1 MGKQHKRAKK
11 ARAKQK
17 EKIQQP
23 PAELIRQGVAMHQSG
38 NPRQAIVLLKA
49 ALKAG
54 ETPEAIKPLLFR
66 AYLARAAQLEQ
77 KGMGVEAETI
87 RQNALAYLP
96 DAPVMTDDDLGQLL
110 DAAPLETVL
119 AYCPGCFQSRS
130 LSAAVLEKIAGQ
142 LMVTRRWDLL
152 PKLSAAGP
160 LLADAPAARQAADRM
175 HAGDWESAAEAL
187 KPVRRSSPFAP
198 ARIFCRAMVCFYAGD
213 DDGMRRALAM
223 IPEGSVFS
231 PLARALAEDARR
243 IDGLWDRPVF
253 SQEDVALLVDHL
265 KRNRIPQATAAI
277 GKMASI
283 LAPDTPWRGAAE
295 ILMAMLPMTINGE
308 LRSDSFVHLAKS
320 VLPAPQARCVVAKM
334 DFCRSENGIVD
345 AARYLKELD
354 AEFPEPGQRARAASL
369 VLTRTVRRMEADVH
383 DPIPAAFRL
392 PQPSWE
398 LLGLRS
404 TDPALNPLEILL
416 KAIELDP
423 ANREAYTLLAGKPRT
438 SREAKALV
446 IRGLEKMMAAFPE
459 DPFPCLELAAVY
471 DEKNAYRK
479 AEEVLAEAKRRAPYD
494 PRVADRHVT
503 ALLVSFEKRLK
514 SGKLH
519 LAEEDL
525 EKARALCTDRTLP
538 LVTAKTIRFQAENT
552 GQMALFSGTAGL
564 DPEQLAEAAEQ
575 AMGAFPP
582 YQRLTTLGLIALDL
596 HGGPPRRHG
605 PYQKTIGRL
614 FKRSHGDTYRKTV
627 DRLFKRFH
635 GDTQRLTSA
644 EARDLLLPLGKAF
657 GPLMPTLQRAGVYLH
672 YYPRLL
678 ERIKDEDLP
687 AVLEALVAAECLKAA
702 KKEIQRRLKLETT
715 SLRNVLDFYLIVVRH
730 LAGEIDDAAAFEKSV
745 RAASG
750 NEKEM
755 LRAASRRLAP
765 YARGRLADALRQFDF
780 EILHRPA
787 FSLADFDDRF
797 EDDEEGPDFAT
808 DILAHLMDQ
817 ALNDPDHPPPPP
829 EVLKALV
836 EPMIHSVEVLM
847 DRMELRGL
855 PRQIIHLVRD
865 KMKREIDDDWIFD
878 YFTPLLT
885 PAQTAKLSP
894 EAWEFLFGK

>member
-23 PAELIRQGVAMHQSG
+23 PAELIRQSVEMHQSG

-54 ETPEAIKPLLFR
+54 EAPETIQPLLFR

-77 KGMGVEAETI
+77 KDMGVEAATT

-96 DAPVMTDDDLGQLL
+96 PPPAITDDDLGQLL

-119 AYCPGCFQSRS
+119 AHCPGCFQSRS

-152 PKLSAAGP
+152 PTLSAAGS
-160 LLADAPAARQAADRM
+160 LLADAPAARQAAERM

-187 KPVRRSSPFAP
+187 KPVRRSSPFAS
-198 ARIFCRAMVCFYAGD
+198 ARIFSRAMVCFYAGD
-213 DDGMRRALAM
+213 DEGMQRALAM
-223 IPEGSVFS
+223 IPGESVFS

-243 IDGLWDRPVF
+243 IEGLWDRPVF
-253 SQEDVALLVDHL
+253 SPKDVALLMDHL
-265 KRNRIPQATAAI
+265 KRNRIPPATAAI
-277 GKMASI
+277 SKMAHI

-295 ILMAMLPMTINGE
+295 ILMALLPLTINGE
-308 LRSDSFVHLAKS
+308 LRRDSFVHLAKS
-320 VLPAPQARCVVAKM
+320 LLPAPQARSVVAKM
-334 DFCRSENGIVD
+334 DFCHSENGIVD
-345 AARYLKELD
+345 AARYLKELG
-354 AEFPEPGQRARAASL
+354 AEFPEPRQRARAASL
-369 VLTRTVRRMEADVH
+369 VLTRAVRQMEVDVH
-383 DPIPAAFRL
+383 DPIPPIFRL
-392 PQPSWE
+392 PQPSRE

-404 TDPALNPLEILL
+404 PDPNLNPLEILL

-423 ANREAYTLLAGKPRT
+423 ANREAYTLLASEPRT
-438 SREAKALV
+438 RQEAKALV

-459 DPFPCLELAAVY
+459 DPLPCLELATVY
-471 DEKNAYRK
+471 EEKNAYRK
-479 AEEVLAEAKRRAPYD
+479 AEQVLAEAKRRAPYD
-494 PRVADRHVT
+494 PRVADRHVI

-552 GQMALFSGTAGL
+552 GQMALFSRAASL
-564 DPEQLAEAAEQ
+564 DPEQLAKAAEQ
-575 AMGAFPP
+575 AVGAFPP
-582 YQRLTTLGLIALDL
+582 YRRLTTLGLIALDL
-596 HGGPPRRHG
+596 HRGRSHRHG
-605 PYQKTIGRL
+605 TYQKTI
-614 FKRSHGDTYRKTV
+614 
-627 DRLFKRFH
+627 DRLFRRFH
-635 GDTQRLTSA
+635 GDTLRLTSA
-644 EARDLLLPLGKAF
+644 EARDLMLPLGKAF

-678 ERIKDEDLP
+678 DRIKNEDLP

-702 KKEIQRRLKLETT
+702 KKEIQQRLKVKTT
-715 SLRNVLDFYLIVVRH
+715 SLRNVLGFYLTAVRH
-730 LAGEIDDAAAFEKSV
+730 LSGEINDAAAFEKSV
-745 RAASG
+745 QAAGG

-755 LRAASRRLAP
+755 LRAASRRLSP
-765 YARGRLADALRQFDF
+765 YARGLLADALRQFNF

-787 FSLADFDDRF
+787 LSLADFNDRF
-797 EDDEEGPDFAT
+797 EDDEEGPDFET
-808 DILAHLMDQ
+808 DILPHLMDQ
-817 ALNDPDHPPPPP
+817 LFNDPGHPLPPKA
-829 EVLKALV
+829 LKALV
-836 EPMIHSVEVLM
+836 EPMIHTVESLV

-855 PRQIIHLVRD
+855 PRELILLVRD
-865 KMKREIDDDWIFD
+865 KMKRELGDHWIFD
-878 YFTPLLT
+878 HLAALLS
-885 PAQTAKLSP
+885 PAQTEKLSP